1 MNISDYGAT
10 MKVGQRVRLKST
22 SAAARYWRIPPGAQ
36 GTVMC
41 SYRLPA
47 SNPATA
53 ERVDVRFTPQIVIW
67 GGAAAEFE
75 EIAEIPER
83 TSQ

>member
-1 MNISDYGAT
+1 MNVSDYGAT
-10 MKVGQRVRLKST
+10 MKVGQRVRFKST
-22 SAAARYWRIPPGAQ
+22 SAAARYWKIPPDAQ

-47 SNPATA
+47 SNPARA
-53 ERVDVRFTPQIVIW
+53 ERLDVRFTSQIVIW

-75 EIAEIPER
+75 EIGDIPER
-83 TSQ
+83 TT